1 LKKGGLVMARTAKST
16 NTEPVVDA
24 ATVDD
29 SAVAA
34 VNSVEENMNDET
46 ATVATKRTS
55 RRKNT
60 RQSADVEDALSDS
73 DMIDVESLIPNVVY
87 EDSRTGNYYEWS
99 EIGHCEDMTFDEVKN
114 MHRKYKA
121 YFNDMWLKPLDER
134 VIKKLGLSRTYDK
147 YDFLVDES
155 NYTNEHIDEVLDGI
169 SSAPTSLKI
178 AIVNRIKDMVSDGIV
193 SDIKVVRKLEKR
205 LDIDLISFL

>member
-1 LKKGGLVMARTAKST
+1 MARTAKFT
-16 NTEPVVDA
+16 NAEPVVDA
-24 ATVDD
+24 AAVDD
-29 SAVAA
+29 STVAA

-46 ATVATKRTS
+46 ATAVTKRTS

-60 RQSADVEDALSDS
+60 RQSADVEDTLSDS
-73 DMIDVESLIPNVVY
+73 DMIEVESLIPNVVY

-114 MHRKYKA
+114 MHRKHKT

-147 YDFLVDES
+147 YNFLVDES
-155 NYTNEHIDEVLDGI
+155 NYTNDNIDEVLDGL
-169 SSAPTSLKI
+169 SSAPASLKI
-178 AIVNRIKDMVSDGIV
+178 AIVNRIKDMVADGTV

>member
-1 LKKGGLVMARTAKST
+1 MARTAKST

-46 ATVATKRTS
+46 ATAATKRTS
-55 RRKNT
+55 NRRKNT

-73 DMIDVESLIPNVVY
+73 DVIEVMSLIPNVVY
-87 EDSRTGNYYEWS
+87 EDNRTGNYYEWE

-114 MHRKYKA
+114 MHRKYKT

-147 YDFLVDES
+147 YDSLVDES
-155 NYTNEHIDEVLDGI
+155 NYTNDHIDEVLDGL
-169 SSAPTSLKI
+169 SSAPASLKI
-178 AIVNRIKDMVSDGIV
+178 AIVNRIKDMVADGTV

>member
-1 LKKGGLVMARTAKST
+1 MARTAKST
-16 NTEPVVDA
+16 NAEPVVDA
-24 ATVDD
+24 AAVDD
-29 SAVAA
+29 STVAA

-46 ATVATKRTS
+46 ATAVTKRTS

-60 RQSADVEDALSDS
+60 RQSADVEDTLFDS
-73 DMIDVESLIPNVVY
+73 DMIEVESLIPNVVY

-114 MHRKYKA
+114 MHRKHKT

-147 YDFLVDES
+147 YNFLVDES
-155 NYTNEHIDEVLDGI
+155 NYTNDNIDEVLDGL
-169 SSAPTSLKI
+169 SSAPASLKI
-178 AIVNRIKDMVSDGIV
+178 AIVNRIKDMVADGTV

>member
-1 LKKGGLVMARTAKST
+1 MARTAKST
-16 NTEPVVDA
+16 NAEPVVDA
-24 ATVDD
+24 AAVDD
-29 SAVAA
+29 STVAA

-46 ATVATKRTS
+46 ATAVTKRTS

-60 RQSADVEDALSDS
+60 RQSADVEDTLSDS
-73 DMIDVESLIPNVVY
+73 DMIEVESLIPNVVY

-114 MHRKYKA
+114 MHRKHKT

-147 YDFLVDES
+147 YNFLVDES
-155 NYTNEHIDEVLDGI
+155 NYTNDNIDEVLDGL

-178 AIVNRIKDMVSDGIV
+178 AIVNRIKDMVADGTV

>member
-1 LKKGGLVMARTAKST
+1 MARTAKST

-29 SAVAA
+29 STVAA

-73 DMIDVESLIPNVVY
+73 DMIEVESLIPNVVY

-114 MHRKYKA
+114 MHRKYKT

-155 NYTNEHIDEVLDGI
+155 NYTNDHIDEVLDGI

-178 AIVNRIKDMVSDGIV
+178 AIVNRIKDMVADGTV

>member
-1 LKKGGLVMARTAKST
+1 MARTAKST

-46 ATVATKRTS
+46 ATAATKRTTN

-73 DMIDVESLIPNVVY
+73 DVIEVESLIPNVVY
-87 EDSRTGNYYEWS
+87 EDGRTGNYYEWE

-114 MHRKYKA
+114 MHRKYKT
-121 YFNDMWLKPLDER
+121 YFNDMWLKPIDER

-147 YDFLVDES
+147 YNFLIDES
-155 NYTNEHIDEVLDGI
+155 NYTNDHIDEVLDGL
-169 SSAPTSLKI
+169 SSAPASLKI
-178 AIVNRIKDMVSDGIV
+178 AIVNRIKDMVADGTV

>member
-1 LKKGGLVMARTAKST
+1 MARTAKST
-16 NTEPVVDA
+16 NAEPAVDA

-34 VNSVEENMNDET
+34 VNSVEENMNDEIAT
-46 ATVATKRTS
+46 AATKRTS

-60 RQSADVEDALSDS
+60 RQSDDVEDALSDS
-73 DMIDVESLIPNVVY
+73 DMIEVESLIPNVVY

-99 EIGHCEDMTFDEVKN
+99 EIGHCEDMAFDEIKN
-114 MHRKYKA
+114 MHRKHKT
-121 YFNDMWLKPLDER
+121 YFTDMWLKPLDER

-155 NYTNEHIDEVLDGI
+155 NYTNDHIDEVLDGI
-169 SSAPTSLKI
+169 SSAPASLKI
-178 AIVNRIKDMVSDGIV
+178 AIVNRIKDMVADGTV

-205 LDIDLISFL
+205 LDIDLISFI

>member
-1 LKKGGLVMARTAKST
+1 MARTAKST

-24 ATVDD
+24 ATADD

-46 ATVATKRTS
+46 ATAATKRTTN
-55 RRKNT
+55 RRKNA

-73 DMIDVESLIPNVVY
+73 DMIEVESLIPNVVY
-87 EDSRTGNYYEWS
+87 EDSRTGNYYEWE

-114 MHRKYKA
+114 MHRKYKT
-121 YFNDMWLKPLDER
+121 YFNDMWLKPTDER

-147 YDFLVDES
+147 YNFLIDES
-155 NYTNEHIDEVLDGI
+155 NYTNDHIDEVLDGL
-169 SSAPTSLKI
+169 SSAPASLKI
-178 AIVNRIKDMVSDGIV
+178 AIVNRIKDMVADGTV

>member
-1 LKKGGLVMARTAKST
+1 MARTAKST

-34 VNSVEENMNDET
+34 VDSVEENMNDET

-55 RRKNT
+55 NRRKNT

-73 DMIDVESLIPNVVY
+73 DVIEVTSLIPNVVY
-87 EDSRTGNYYEWS
+87 EDNRTGNYYEWK

-114 MHRKYKA
+114 MHRKHKA

-147 YDFLVDES
+147 YDFLVDKS
-155 NYTNEHIDEVLDGI
+155 NYTNDHIDEVLDGL
-169 SSAPTSLKI
+169 SSAPASLKI
-178 AIVNRIKDMVSDGIV
+178 AIVNRIKDMVADGTV

>member
-1 LKKGGLVMARTAKST
+1 MARTAKST

-24 ATVDD
+24 AAADD

-46 ATVATKRTS
+46 ATVATKRTAN

-60 RQSADVEDALSDS
+60 RQSVDVEDALVDS
-73 DMIDVESLIPNVVY
+73 DMIEVESLIPNVVY

-99 EIGHCEDMTFDEVKN
+99 DIGHCEDMTFDEVKN
-114 MHRKYKA
+114 MHRKYKT

-155 NYTNEHIDEVLDGI
+155 NYTNDHIDEVLDGI

-178 AIVNRIKDMVSDGIV
+178 AIVNRIKDMVADGTV

>member
-1 LKKGGLVMARTAKST
+1 MARTAKST
-16 NTEPVVDA
+16 NAEPAVDA

-34 VNSVEENMNDET
+34 VNSVEENMNDEIAT
-46 ATVATKRTS
+46 AATKRTS

-60 RQSADVEDALSDS
+60 RQSDDVEDALSDS
-73 DMIDVESLIPNVVY
+73 DMIEVESLIPNVVY

-99 EIGHCEDMTFDEVKN
+99 EIGHCEDMAFDEIKN
-114 MHRKYKA
+114 MHRKHKT
-121 YFNDMWLKPLDER
+121 YFTDMWLKPLDER

-155 NYTNEHIDEVLDGI
+155 NYTNDHIDEVLDGI
-169 SSAPTSLKI
+169 SSAPASLKI
-178 AIVNRIKDMVSDGIV
+178 AIVNRIKDMVADGTV

>member
-1 LKKGGLVMARTAKST
+1 MARTAKST
-16 NTEPVVDA
+16 NAEPVVDA
-24 ATVDD
+24 AAVDD
-29 SAVAA
+29 STVAA

-46 ATVATKRTS
+46 ATAVTKRTS

-60 RQSADVEDALSDS
+60 RQSADVEDTLSDL
-73 DMIDVESLIPNVVY
+73 DVIEVASLIPNVVY
-87 EDSRTGNYYEWS
+87 EDNRTGNYYEWE

-114 MHRKYKA
+114 MHRKHKT

-147 YDFLVDES
+147 YNFLVDES
-155 NYTNEHIDEVLDGI
+155 NYTNDNIDEVLDGL
-169 SSAPTSLKI
+169 SSAPASLKI
-178 AIVNRIKDMVSDGIV
+178 AIVNRIKDMVADGTV

>member
-1 LKKGGLVMARTAKST
+1 MARTAKST
-16 NTEPVVDA
+16 NAEPVVDA

-29 SAVAA
+29 STVAA
-34 VNSVEENMNDET
+34 VDSVEENMNDKNAT
-46 ATVATKRTS
+46 AAAKRAVS
-55 RRKNT
+55 KRKNA
-60 RQSADVEDALSDS
+60 RQSADVEDTLSDS
-73 DMIDVESLIPNVVY
+73 DMIEVESLIPNVVY

-99 EIGHCEDMTFDEVKN
+99 EIGHCEDMTFDEIKN
-114 MHRKYKA
+114 MHRKHKA
-121 YFNDMWLKPLDER
+121 YFTDMWLKPLDER

-155 NYTNEHIDEVLDGI
+155 NYTNDNIDEVLDGL
-169 SSAPTSLKI
+169 SSAPASLKI
-178 AIVNRIKDMVSDGIV
+178 AIVNRIKDMVADGTV

>member
-1 LKKGGLVMARTAKST
+1 MARTAKST
-16 NTEPVVDA
+16 NAEPVVDA

-29 SAVAA
+29 STVAA

-46 ATVATKRTS
+46 ATAVTKRTS

-60 RQSADVEDALSDS
+60 RQSADVEDTLSDS
-73 DMIDVESLIPNVVY
+73 DMIEVESLIPNVVY

-114 MHRKYKA
+114 MHRKHKT

-147 YDFLVDES
+147 YNFLVDES
-155 NYTNEHIDEVLDGI
+155 NYTNDNIDEVLDGL
-169 SSAPTSLKI
+169 SFAPASLKI
-178 AIVNRIKDMVSDGIV
+178 AIVNRIKDMVADGTV

>member
-1 LKKGGLVMARTAKST
+1 MARTAKST

-34 VNSVEENMNDET
+34 VNSVEENMNDKT
-46 ATVATKRTS
+46 ATAATKRTS
-55 RRKNT
+55 GRRKNT

-73 DMIDVESLIPNVVY
+73 DMIEVISLIPNVVY
-87 EDSRTGNYYEWS
+87 EDNRTGNYYEWE

-121 YFNDMWLKPLDER
+121 YFNDMWLKPLDDR
-134 VIKKLGLSRTYDK
+134 VIKKLGLARTYEK

-155 NYTNEHIDEVLDGI
+155 NYTNDHIDEVLDGL
-169 SSAPTSLKI
+169 SSAPASLKI
-178 AIVNRIKDMVSDGIV
+178 AIVNRIKDMVADGTV

>member
-1 LKKGGLVMARTAKST
+1 MARTSKST
-16 NTEPVVDA
+16 NTEPAVDA

-55 RRKNT
+55 RRKNA
-60 RQSADVEDALSDS
+60 RQSADVEDALFDS
-73 DMIDVESLIPNVVY
+73 DVLEVESLIPNVVY
-87 EDSRTGNYYEWS
+87 EDSRTGNYYEWE
-99 EIGHCEDMTFDEVKN
+99 EIGHCEDMTFDEIKN
-114 MHRKYKA
+114 MHRKHKT

-147 YDFLVDES
+147 YNFLVDES
-155 NYTNEHIDEVLDGI
+155 NYTNDNIDEVLDGL
-169 SSAPTSLKI
+169 SSAPASLKI
-178 AIVNRIKDMVSDGIV
+178 AIVNRIKDMVADGTV

>member
-1 LKKGGLVMARTAKST
+1 MARTAKST
-16 NTEPVVDA
+16 NAEPVVDA

-29 SAVAA
+29 STVAA

-46 ATVATKRTS
+46 ATAVTKRTS

-73 DMIDVESLIPNVVY
+73 DMIEVESLIPNVVY

-114 MHRKYKA
+114 MHRKYKT

-155 NYTNEHIDEVLDGI
+155 NYTNDHIDEVLDGI

-178 AIVNRIKDMVSDGIV
+178 AIVNRIKDMVADGTV

>member
-1 LKKGGLVMARTAKST
+1 MARTAKST
-16 NTEPVVDA
+16 NAEHVVDA
-24 ATVDD
+24 AAVDD
-29 SAVAA
+29 STVAA

-46 ATVATKRTS
+46 ATAVTKRTS

-60 RQSADVEDALSDS
+60 RQSADVEDTLSDS
-73 DMIDVESLIPNVVY
+73 DMIEVESLIPNVVY

-114 MHRKYKA
+114 MHRKHKT

-147 YDFLVDES
+147 YNFLVDES
-155 NYTNEHIDEVLDGI
+155 NYTNDNIDEVLDGL
-169 SSAPTSLKI
+169 SSAPASLKI
-178 AIVNRIKDMVSDGIV
+178 AIVNRIKDMVADGTV

>member
-1 LKKGGLVMARTAKST
+1 MARTAKST

-46 ATVATKRTS
+46 ATAATKRTAN

-73 DMIDVESLIPNVVY
+73 DMIEVESLIPNVVY
-87 EDSRTGNYYEWS
+87 EDSRTGNYYEWE

-114 MHRKYKA
+114 MHRKYKT
-121 YFNDMWLKPLDER
+121 YFNDMWLKPIDER

-147 YDFLVDES
+147 YNFLIDES
-155 NYTNEHIDEVLDGI
+155 NYTNDHIDEVLDGL
-169 SSAPTSLKI
+169 SSAPASLKI
-178 AIVNRIKDMVSDGIV
+178 AIVNRIKDMVADGTV

>member
-1 LKKGGLVMARTAKST
+1 MARTAKST
-16 NTEPVVDA
+16 NAEPVVDA
-24 ATVDD
+24 AAVDD
-29 SAVAA
+29 STVAA

-46 ATVATKRTS
+46 ATAVTKRTS

-60 RQSADVEDALSDS
+60 RQSADVEDTLSDS
-73 DMIDVESLIPNVVY
+73 DMIEVESLIPNVVY

-114 MHRKYKA
+114 MHRKYKT

-147 YDFLVDES
+147 YNFLVDES
-155 NYTNEHIDEVLDGI
+155 NYTNDNIDEVLDGL
-169 SSAPTSLKI
+169 SSAPASLKI
-178 AIVNRIKDMVSDGIV
+178 AIVNRIKDMVTDGTV

>member
-1 LKKGGLVMARTAKST
+1 MARTAKST
-16 NTEPVVDA
+16 NAEPVVDA
-24 ATVDD
+24 AAVDD
-29 SAVAA
+29 STVAA

-46 ATVATKRTS
+46 ATAVTKRTS

-60 RQSADVEDALSDS
+60 RQSADVEDTLSDS
-73 DMIDVESLIPNVVY
+73 DMIEVESLIPNVVY

-114 MHRKYKA
+114 MHRKHKT

-147 YDFLVDES
+147 YNFLVDES
-155 NYTNEHIDEVLDGI
+155 NYTNDNIDEVLDGL

-178 AIVNRIKDMVSDGIV
+178 AIVNRIKDMVSDGTV

>member
-1 LKKGGLVMARTAKST
+1 MARTAKST
-16 NTEPVVDA
+16 NAEPAVDA

-34 VNSVEENMNDET
+34 VNSVEENMNDEIAT
-46 ATVATKRTS
+46 APTKRTS

-60 RQSADVEDALSDS
+60 RQSDDVEDALSDS
-73 DMIDVESLIPNVVY
+73 DMIEVESLIPNVVY

-99 EIGHCEDMTFDEVKN
+99 EIGHCEDMAFDEIKN
-114 MHRKYKA
+114 MHRKHKT
-121 YFNDMWLKPLDER
+121 YFADMWLKPLDER

-155 NYTNEHIDEVLDGI
+155 NYTNDHIDEVLDGL
-169 SSAPTSLKI
+169 SSAPASLKI
-178 AIVNRIKDMVSDGIV
+178 AIVNRIKDMVADGAV

>member
-1 LKKGGLVMARTAKST
+1 MARTAKST
-16 NTEPVVDA
+16 NAEPVVDA

-46 ATVATKRTS
+46 ATAATKRTS
-55 RRKNT
+55 NRRKNT

-73 DMIDVESLIPNVVY
+73 DMIEVMSLIPNVVY
-87 EDSRTGNYYEWS
+87 EDNRTGNYYEWE

-114 MHRKYKA
+114 MHRKYKT

-147 YDFLVDES
+147 YNFLVDES
-155 NYTNEHIDEVLDGI
+155 NYTNDNIDEVLDGL
-169 SSAPTSLKI
+169 SSAPASLKI
-178 AIVNRIKDMVSDGIV
+178 AIVNRIKDMVADGTV

>member
-1 LKKGGLVMARTAKST
+1 MARTAKST
-16 NTEPVVDA
+16 NAEPVVDA

-46 ATVATKRTS
+46 ATAATKRTS
-55 RRKNT
+55 NRRKNT

-73 DMIDVESLIPNVVY
+73 DMIEVMSLIPNVVY
-87 EDSRTGNYYEWS
+87 EDNRTGNYYEWE

-114 MHRKYKA
+114 MHRKYKT
-121 YFNDMWLKPLDER
+121 YFNDMWLKPIDDR
-134 VIKKLGLSRTYDK
+134 VVKKLGLSRTYEK

-155 NYTNEHIDEVLDGI
+155 NYANDHIDEVLDGL
-169 SSAPTSLKI
+169 SSAPASLKI
-178 AIVNRIKDMVSDGIV
+178 AIVNRIKDMVADGTV

>member
-1 LKKGGLVMARTAKST
+1 MARTSKST
-16 NTEPVVDA
+16 NTEPAVDA

-46 ATVATKRTS
+46 ATAATKRTS
-55 RRKNT
+55 NRRKNT

-73 DMIDVESLIPNVVY
+73 DMIEVMSLIPNVVY
-87 EDSRTGNYYEWS
+87 EDNRTGNYYEWE

-114 MHRKYKA
+114 MHRKYKT
-121 YFNDMWLKPLDER
+121 YFNDMWLKPIDDR
-134 VIKKLGLSRTYDK
+134 VVKKLGLSRTYEK

-155 NYTNEHIDEVLDGI
+155 NYTNDHIDEVLDGL
-169 SSAPTSLKI
+169 SSAPASLKI
-178 AIVNRIKDMVSDGIV
+178 AIVNRIKDMVADGTV

>member
-1 LKKGGLVMARTAKST
+1 MARTAKST
-16 NTEPVVDA
+16 NAEPVVDA

-29 SAVAA
+29 STVAA

-46 ATVATKRTS
+46 ATAVTKRTS

-60 RQSADVEDALSDS
+60 RQSADVEDTLSDS
-73 DMIDVESLIPNVVY
+73 DMIEVESLIPNVVY

-114 MHRKYKA
+114 MHRKYKT

-147 YDFLVDES
+147 YNFLVDES
-155 NYTNEHIDEVLDGI
+155 NYTNDNIDEVLDGL
-169 SSAPTSLKI
+169 SFAPASLKI
-178 AIVNRIKDMVSDGIV
+178 AIVNRIKDMVADGTV

>member
-1 LKKGGLVMARTAKST
+1 MARTAKST
-16 NTEPVVDA
+16 NAEPVVDA
-24 ATVDD
+24 AAVDD
-29 SAVAA
+29 STVAA
-34 VNSVEENMNDET
+34 VNSVEGNMNDET
-46 ATVATKRTS
+46 ATAVTKRTS

-60 RQSADVEDALSDS
+60 RQSADVEDTLSDS
-73 DMIDVESLIPNVVY
+73 DMIEVESLIPNVVY

-114 MHRKYKA
+114 MHRKYKT

-155 NYTNEHIDEVLDGI
+155 NYTNDHIDEVLDGI

-178 AIVNRIKDMVSDGIV
+178 AIVNRIKDMVSDGTV

>member
-1 LKKGGLVMARTAKST
+1 MARTAKST
-16 NTEPVVDA
+16 NAEPVVDA
-24 ATVDD
+24 ATVED

-34 VNSVEENMNDET
+34 VNSVEENMSDKNAT
-46 ATVATKRTS
+46 ATAKRTAS
-55 RRKNT
+55 KRKNA
-60 RQSADVEDALSDS
+60 RQSADVEDALSDL
-73 DMIDVESLIPNVVY
+73 DVIEVASLIPNVVY
-87 EDSRTGNYYEWS
+87 EDNRTGNYYEWE

-114 MHRKYKA
+114 MHRKYKT

-147 YDFLVDES
+147 YNFLVDES
-155 NYTNEHIDEVLDGI
+155 NYTNDNIDEVLDGL
-169 SSAPTSLKI
+169 SSAPASLKI
-178 AIVNRIKDMVSDGIV
+178 AIVNRIKDMVADGTV

>member
-1 LKKGGLVMARTAKST
+1 MARTAKST
-16 NTEPVVDA
+16 NAEPVVDA
-24 ATVDD
+24 AAVDD
-29 SAVAA
+29 STVAA

-46 ATVATKRTS
+46 ATAVTKRTS

-60 RQSADVEDALSDS
+60 RQSADVEDTLSDF
-73 DMIDVESLIPNVVY
+73 DMIEVESLIPNVVY

-114 MHRKYKA
+114 MHRKYKT

-147 YDFLVDES
+147 YNFLVDES
-155 NYTNEHIDEVLDGI
+155 NYTNDNIDEVLDGL
-169 SSAPTSLKI
+169 SSAPASLKI
-178 AIVNRIKDMVSDGIV
+178 AIVNRIKDMVADGTV

>member
-1 LKKGGLVMARTAKST
+1 MARTAKST
-16 NTEPVVDA
+16 NAEPVVDA
-24 ATVDD
+24 AAVDD
-29 SAVAA
+29 STVAA

-46 ATVATKRTS
+46 ATAVTKRTS

-60 RQSADVEDALSDS
+60 RQSADVEDTLSDS
-73 DMIDVESLIPNVVY
+73 DMIEVESLIPNVVY

-114 MHRKYKA
+114 MHRKYKT

-147 YDFLVDES
+147 YNFLVDES
-155 NYTNEHIDEVLDGI
+155 NYTNDNIDEVLDGL
-169 SSAPTSLKI
+169 SSAPASLKI
-178 AIVNRIKDMVSDGIV
+178 AIVNRIKDMVADGTV

>member
-1 LKKGGLVMARTAKST
+1 MARTAKST
-16 NTEPVVDA
+16 NAEPVVDA
-24 ATVDD
+24 AAVDD
-29 SAVAA
+29 STVAA

-46 ATVATKRTS
+46 ATAVTKRTS

-60 RQSADVEDALSDS
+60 RQSADVEDTLSDS
-73 DMIDVESLIPNVVY
+73 DMIEVESLIPNVVY

-114 MHRKYKA
+114 MHRKHKT

-155 NYTNEHIDEVLDGI
+155 NYTNDHIDEVLDGI

-178 AIVNRIKDMVSDGIV
+178 AIVNRIKDMVSDGTV

>member
-1 LKKGGLVMARTAKST
+1 MARTAKST

-34 VNSVEENMNDET
+34 VDSVEENMNDKNTT
-46 ATVATKRTS
+46 AAAKRAPS
-55 RRKNT
+55 KRKNV
-60 RQSADVEDALSDS
+60 RQSADVEDALSDL
-73 DMIDVESLIPNVVY
+73 DVIEVMSLVPNVVY
-87 EDSRTGNYYEWS
+87 EDNRTGNHYEWE

-114 MHRKYKA
+114 MHRKYKT

-147 YDFLVDES
+147 YDSLVDES
-155 NYTNEHIDEVLDGI
+155 NYTNDHIDEVLDGL
-169 SSAPTSLKI
+169 SSAPASLKI
-178 AIVNRIKDMVSDGIV
+178 AIVNRIKDMVADGTV

>member
-1 LKKGGLVMARTAKST
+1 MARTAKST
-16 NTEPVVDA
+16 NTEPAVDA

-46 ATVATKRTS
+46 ATAATKRTS
-55 RRKNT
+55 RRKNA

-73 DMIDVESLIPNVVY
+73 DALEVESLIPNVVY
-87 EDSRTGNYYEWS
+87 EDSRTGNYYEWE
-99 EIGHCEDMTFDEVKN
+99 EIGHCEDMTFDEIKN
-114 MHRKYKA
+114 MHRKHKT
-121 YFNDMWLKPLDER
+121 YFTDMWLKPLDER

-155 NYTNEHIDEVLDGI
+155 NYTNDHIDEVLDGL
-169 SSAPTSLKI
+169 SSAPVSLKI
-178 AIVNRIKDMVSDGIV
+178 AIVNRIKDMVADGTV

>member
-29 SAVAA
+29 STVAA

-60 RQSADVEDALSDS
+60 RQTADVEDALSDS
-73 DMIDVESLIPNVVY
+73 DMIEVESLIPNVVY

-114 MHRKYKA
+114 MHRKYKT

-155 NYTNEHIDEVLDGI
+155 NYTNDHIDEVLDGI

-178 AIVNRIKDMVSDGIV
+178 AIVNRIKDMVSDGTV

>member
-1 LKKGGLVMARTAKST
+1 MARTAKST
-16 NTEPVVDA
+16 NAEPVVDA

-29 SAVAA
+29 STVAA

-46 ATVATKRTS
+46 ATAVTKRTS

-60 RQSADVEDALSDS
+60 RQSADVEDTLSDS
-73 DMIDVESLIPNVVY
+73 DMIEVESLIPNVVY

-99 EIGHCEDMTFDEVKN
+99 EIGRCEDMTFDEVKN
-114 MHRKYKA
+114 MHRKHKT

-147 YDFLVDES
+147 YNFLVDES
-155 NYTNEHIDEVLDGI
+155 NYTNDNIDEVLDGL
-169 SSAPTSLKI
+169 SSAPASLKI
-178 AIVNRIKDMVSDGIV
+178 AIVNRIKDMVADGTV

>member
-1 LKKGGLVMARTAKST
+1 MARTAKST

-29 SAVAA
+29 STVAA

-73 DMIDVESLIPNVVY
+73 DMIEVESLIPNVVY
-87 EDSRTGNYYEWS
+87 EDNRTGNYYEWS
-99 EIGHCEDMTFDEVKN
+99 EIGHCEDMAFDEVKN

-155 NYTNEHIDEVLDGI
+155 NYTNDHIDEVLDGI

-178 AIVNRIKDMVSDGIV
+178 AIVNRIKDMVSDGTV

>member
-1 LKKGGLVMARTAKST
+1 MARTAKST
-16 NTEPVVDA
+16 NAEPVADA

-29 SAVAA
+29 STVAA

-46 ATVATKRTS
+46 ATAVTKRTS

-60 RQSADVEDALSDS
+60 RQSADVDDTLSDS
-73 DMIDVESLIPNVVY
+73 DMIEVESLIPNVVY

-114 MHRKYKA
+114 MHRKHKT

-147 YDFLVDES
+147 YNFLVDES
-155 NYTNEHIDEVLDGI
+155 NYTNDNIDEVLDGL
-169 SSAPTSLKI
+169 SSAPASLKI
-178 AIVNRIKDMVSDGIV
+178 AIVNRIKDMVADGTV

>member
-1 LKKGGLVMARTAKST
+1 MARTSKST
-16 NTEPVVDA
+16 NTEPAVDA

-34 VNSVEENMNDET
+34 VNSVEENMNDKT
-46 ATVATKRTS
+46 ATAATKRTS
-55 RRKNT
+55 RRKNA

-73 DMIDVESLIPNVVY
+73 DVLEVESLIPNVVY
-87 EDSRTGNYYEWS
+87 EDSRTGNYYEWE
-99 EIGHCEDMTFDEVKN
+99 EIGHCEDMTFDEIKN
-114 MHRKYKA
+114 MHRKHKA

-147 YDFLVDES
+147 YDFLIDES
-155 NYTNEHIDEVLDGI
+155 NYTNDHIDEVLDGL
-169 SSAPTSLKI
+169 SSAPASLKI
-178 AIVNRIKDMVSDGIV
+178 AIVNRIKDMVADGTV